1 MIPHLK
7 VVLVLIALVL
17 SVIIGLSLKWK
28 GEINMTSFEIFFKDL
43 KKEAQIRLME
53 TFNTS
58 AKDENWD
65 IFPIAV
71 IDREDSENNNDSEN

>member
-1 MIPHLK
+1 
-7 VVLVLIALVL
+7 
-17 SVIIGLSLKWK
+17 
-28 GEINMTSFEIFFKDL
+28 MTSFEIFFKDL